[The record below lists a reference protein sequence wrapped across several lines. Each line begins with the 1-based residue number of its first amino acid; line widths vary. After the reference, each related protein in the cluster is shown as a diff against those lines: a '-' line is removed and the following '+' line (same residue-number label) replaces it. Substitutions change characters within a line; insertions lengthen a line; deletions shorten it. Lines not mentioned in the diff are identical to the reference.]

1 MTWPTTPISTT
12 HLDAGSDNPGLARAD
27 IKLMADSVNAIQQ
40 EFSAGDGAKLAGIEA
55 GADVT
60 DATNV
65 AAAGGVL
72 SSSVST
78 IVSLTQAQYDAL
90 TPDTNT
96 LYVIT
101 E

>member
-27 IKLMADSVNAIQQ
+27 IKLMADSVNAIQ
-40 EFSAGDGAKLAGIEA
+40 LAGIEA

-78 IVSLTQAQYDAL
+78 IVSLTQAEYDAL